1 MANILRIKRRAGG
14 GAAGAPS
21 SLKNAELAFNEA
33 DNTLYYGY
41 GDDGT
46 GTANTIPAIAGV
58 GAFVSLST
66 DQTISG
72 NKTFNGVTIVAT
84 PSANAHASTK
94 LYVDQQISN
103 VSGQIANVSTS
114 FTAAGDTGNV
124 SIATGTDTLTIAGG
138 TGLSSIAAATDTITI
153 NLDNTAV
160 TGGSYGAAN
169 TVATF
174 TVDAQ
179 GRLTAAGN
187 TTININAGQITGFT
201 EDTQDAAAALLTNGT
216 HSGISASYDD
226 ANSKVNLTV
235 TAQSF
240 TVAGDGGSSQTITAG
255 DTLTISGGTGLTAT
269 AGGATDKI
277 TLDLDNTAVTAG
289 SYGAANTVATLT
301 VDAQGRLTAASNTA
315 ISIPSTQVSDFN
327 EAAQD
332 AFGSLVSAGSQ
343 TGITVTYDDANAKV
357 DFSVA
362 SQAVNIYGDSGV
374 TSLAVTPAGGGSFTI
389 SGGTGLSAAATS
401 STLTINLD
409 NTAVTAGSY
418 GAANTVATFTV
429 DAQGRLTAAGNTA
442 ISITGSQVS
451 DLGTAAVTSITGTS
465 NEITVSG
472 TGSGPYTGAITI
484 GLPDDVTIGNTLT
497 VTGDLIVNGNT
508 TTLNTGTLVVE
519 DKNIVLA
526 NTGSPSNTTANGAG
540 ITILGTTDKTLNW
553 VESTTAWTSSEN
565 VDLAAGKVYEIGG
578 ISVLS
583 NTTLGSTIVTS
594 SLTAVGTIATGTWQA
609 NAVAVNYGGTG
620 ATDAANARTNLG
632 LAIGSNVQAYSSIL
646 ADVAAGTYSGD
657 DSIVTVGT
665 ISSGTWSATAIASNK
680 GGTGFTTY
688 VTGDIIYASAANTLS
703 KLSIG
708 SSGQILQVVAG
719 VPAWSDTID
728 GGTF

>member
-1 MANILRIKRRAGG
+1 MANILRIKRRAGTG
-14 GAAGAPS
+14 SAGAPS

-41 GDDGT
+41 GDDGS
-46 GTANTIPAIAGV
+46 GNANTIPAIAGV
-58 GAFVSLST
+58 GAFVSLGT
-66 DQTISG
+66 DQTITG

-103 VSGQIANVSTS
+103 ISGQIANVGTT

-124 SIATGTDTLTIAGG
+124 TIATGTDTLTIAGG
-138 TGLSSIAAATDTITI
+138 TGLTSIAAATDTITI

-201 EDTQDAAAALLTNGT
+201 EDAQDAAAALLTDGT

-269 AGGATDKI
+269 AGGATDKV
-277 TLDLDNTAVTAG
+277 TLDLDNTAVT
-289 SYGAANTVATLT
+289 S
-301 VDAQGRLTAASNTA
+301 
-315 ISIPSTQVSDFN
+315 
-327 EAAQD
+327 
-332 AFGSLVSAGSQ
+332 
-343 TGITVTYDDANAKV
+343 
-357 DFSVA
+357 
-362 SQAVNIYGDSGV
+362 
-374 TSLAVTPAGGGSFTI
+374 
-389 SGGTGLSAAATS
+389 
-401 STLTINLD
+401 
-409 NTAVTAGSY
+409 GSY

-429 DAQGRLTAAGNTA
+429 DAQGRLTAAGNTT

-451 DLGTAAVTSITGTS
+451 DLGTAAVTSITGTA
-465 NEITVSG
+465 NEITISG
-472 TGSGPYTGAITI
+472 TGSGPYTGAITV

-526 NTGSPSNTTANGAG
+526 NTATPSNTTANGAG
-540 ITILGTTDKTLNW
+540 ITVLGATNKTLNW
-553 VESTTAWTSSEN
+553 VESTTAWTSSED

-578 ISVLS
+578 TSVLS
-583 NTTLGSTIVTS
+583 NTTLGSGVINS
-594 SLTAVGTIATGTWQA
+594 SLTSVGTIATGTW
-609 NAVAVNYGGTG
+609 
-620 ATDAANARTNLG
+620 
-632 LAIGSNVQAYSSIL
+632 
-646 ADVAAGTYSGD
+646 
-657 DSIVTVGT
+657 
-665 ISSGTWSATAIASNK
+665 SATAIAPTK
-680 GGTGFTTY
+680 GGTGLTAYT
-688 VTGDIIYASAANTLS
+688 TGDIIYSSTANTLTT
-703 KLSIG
+703 LGIG
-708 SSGQILQVVAG
+708 SAGQFLKIVAG
-719 VPAWSDTID
+719 LPAWSDTID